1 MVHYQLENDQPSQQ
15 SRDNHRLAAFKA
27 KFKAPSI
34 VVNNVIFAIGQRDP
48 LSIRVGKK
56 LKHRAALVVICNGV

>member
-15 SRDNHRLAAFKA
+15 SRDNHRLAAL
-27 KFKAPSI
+27 KFKAPSNI
-34 VVNNVIFAIGQRDP
+34 VNNVIFAIGQRDP

-56 LKHRAALVVICNGV
+56 LKLPS